1 MFGGHFYHAILR
13 KSVAIFGTL
22 FNDINIIRQS
32 GTSGQIVKVPL
43 SYGPKQKFIARIEGQ
58 KNLSSSK
65 IAIKIP
71 RLSFEITSLTYDTES
86 KLNRFNKLVTNQ
98 TGDSA
103 DSVSFVPYKIGMQL
117 NILAKNQDEGLQI
130 LEQILPIFQPE
141 YTVSANLVDGVDQN
155 TDVPISLEGVSIS
168 DDYEGDFEARRVLV
182 YTLDFTMRVK
192 FFGSAATNKLVKAT
206 EVTFLNAED
215 DAHIEN
221 LNTRVAPFGSD
232 GTDDFGI
239 VESKDFIPTVTSI
252 TMTVSGDI
260 ASGFGSNE
268 PFLGE
273 TSAIYGLVSRAYD
286 ETDNETTFTL
296 TNLEGFPQIGENLV
310 GLNTSTTVEVTNY
323 TVN

>member
-32 GTSGQIVKVPL
+32 GTTGQIVKVPL
-43 SYGPKQKFIARIEGQ
+43 SYGPKQKFISRIEGQ
-58 KNLSSSK
+58 RDLSSAK
-65 IAIKIP
+65 IAIKLP
-71 RLSFEITSLTYDTES
+71 RLSFEITSLTYDTEA
-86 KLNRFNKLVTNQ
+86 KFNRFNKLVTNQ
-98 TGDSA
+98 TGDAA
-103 DSVSFVPYKIGMQL
+103 DSITFVPYKIGMQL

-130 LEQILPIFQPE
+130 LEQILPVFQPE

-168 DDYEGDFEARRVLV
+168 DDYEGDYEARRVLI
-182 YTLDFTMRVK
+182 YTLDFTMRIK

-206 EVTFLNAED
+206 EVTFFNEQT
-215 DAHIEN
+215 DAFLEN

-232 GTDDFGI
+232 GSGEFSI
-239 VESKDFIPTVTSI
+239 VESKDFIPNVTSI
-252 TMTVSGDI
+252 TMTVSGDVG
-260 ASGFGSNE
+260 SGFGTNE

-273 TSAIYGLVSRAYD
+273 TSAIYGIISRSFD
-286 ETDNETTFTL
+286 SGENETTFTL
-296 TNLEGFPQIGENLV
+296 TNLEGFPQLGENLV
-310 GLNTSTTVEVTNY
+310 GLNSGTTLEVTTY